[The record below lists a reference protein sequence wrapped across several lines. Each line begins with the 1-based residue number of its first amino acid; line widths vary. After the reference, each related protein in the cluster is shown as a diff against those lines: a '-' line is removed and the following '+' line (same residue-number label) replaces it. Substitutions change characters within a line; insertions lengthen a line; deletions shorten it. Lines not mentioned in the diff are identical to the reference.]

1 MTDLEH
7 PDALVIEPDAPE
19 ASDAEEA
26 APAVS
31 IAHGF
36 EGSCEACG
44 VLLQIGDRV
53 HVYAD
58 DVVVHERC
66 PNGRERAQA

>member
-1 MTDLEH
+1 MTDLE
-7 PDALVIEPDAPE
+7 PIDAIDTDPEPPL
-19 ASDAEEA
+19 
-26 APAVS
+26 S

-36 EGSCEACG
+36 EGSCEACD
-44 VLLQIGDRV
+44 VLVQVGDRV

-66 PNGRERAQA
+66 PGRERARA

>member
-1 MTDLEH
+1 MF
-7 PDALVIEPDAPE
+7 DADEPEP
-19 ASDAEEA
+19 
-26 APAVS
+26 PVS

-44 VLLQIGDRV
+44 VLVQVDERI

-66 PNGRERAQA
+66 PSSRERARA

>member
-1 MTDLEH
+1 MTDSEH
-7 PDALVIEPDAPE
+7 PDALAIEPDVPDTE
-19 ASDAEEA
+19 DE
-26 APAVS
+26 PPVS

-44 VLLQIGDRV
+44 VLVNVDDRV
-53 HVYAD
+53 HLY

-66 PNGRERAQA
+66 PGSRERAQA